1 MNCINFNPPPPSQ
14 NSIRHNL
21 SLNELFVKVPRSHG
35 KGNYWKI
42 NPDYQ
47 HILSESNG
55 NLLMEHSY
63 SKLQATKLK
72 SSRGRK
78 RAHSQS
84 CCHTAKGGDFR
95 KRIKS
100 QNTINQPADPCG
112 LPGDLNWVSL
122 LSSQRVTNC
131 GLCPS
136 QNCRPVFGSPVLGPP
151 DLGHIGEPVVC
162 SPLVVPATLAA
173 EPVADIPSTP
183 LLGDY
188 KGSLLEEVVLRQD
201 SPPPELLPWA
211 ESRSQSPAISFS
223 QPHPWSESK
232 ETTQHELKH
241 LRPSKVSFT
250 NSKGTMWSPES
261 SWSSAS
267 TYSSTGRITVHTPR
281 MSEACTY

>member
-1 MNCINFNPPPPSQ
+1 M
-14 NSIRHNL
+14 
-21 SLNELFVKVPRSHG
+21 KVPRSHG

-47 HILSESNG
+47 HILSESSS

-63 SKLQATKLK
+63 SKLQATKFK

-84 CCHTAKGGDFR
+84 CCHTVKGSNEYR

-100 QNTINQPADPCG
+100 QSTSNQPADPCG
-112 LPGDLNWVSL
+112 LPGDLDWVSL
-122 LSSQRVTNC
+122 LNSQRVTNC

-136 QNCRPVFGSPVLGPP
+136 QNCRPAFGSPILGTP

-162 SPLVVPATLAA
+162 SPLTVPTTLAI

-188 KGSLLEEVVLRQD
+188 KGALLEEVVLKQD
-201 SPPPELLPWA
+201 SPSPQLLPWA
-211 ESRSQSPAISFS
+211 ESRSQSPVVSFS

-232 ETTQHELKH
+232 ETTQHEMKNLCPA
-241 LRPSKVSFT
+241 RVSFT
-250 NSKGTMWSPES
+250 SSKSTMWSPDS
-261 SWSSAS
+261 SWSSSS
-267 TYSSTGRITVHTPR
+267 TYSSTGHLVMQAPR
-281 MSEACTY
+281 MSEACIY